1 MNEKEKNAMIAKI
14 ANAAIADNRKRWEAC
29 KLPFRLAAEA
39 IRAKKEFPA
48 FSEEE
53 MIKLSKTMLKCI
65 DRFNTKMEWLCDDED
80 FANLLKLYLD
90 EEKIKF
96 KLSEDEFV
104 KFQRVLLD
112 QVLYPFID
120 KVIDKEGDYYLVNE
134 DGKICLM

>member
-39 IRAKKEFPA
+39 IQAKKEFPA

-120 KVIDKEGDYYLVNE
+120 KVIDKEGDHYLVNE

>member
-1 MNEKEKNAMIAKI
+1 
-14 ANAAIADNRKRWEAC
+14 
-29 KLPFRLAAEA
+29 
-39 IRAKKEFPA
+39 
-48 FSEEE
+48 

-104 KFQRVLLD
+104 KFQRMLLD

-120 KVIDKEGDYYLVNE
+120 KVIDKEGDHYLVNE